1 MDYVNSDRLL
11 FVLASP
17 AGGGYRLARI
27 ISCFDNVHWYSCQ
40 NNGLHPWS
48 VVRANPENPSLSPS
62 KVKGRNISKYHFDR
76 RTENG
81 MIPLLGERIEKFWE
95 SHELDV
101 FYKENWNKEFLI
113 SGGADIVASGKYVL
127 WVLHDIPETLENK
140 FPNSKIIS
148 LLDDDVY
155 EVIRRYLTTTALFP
169 FKIENRNL
177 KPIVDNQV
185 SKNLSELEKLN
196 PNPTY
201 RDYWAWTTK
210 GVAEYSTVFNE
221 DYIKYVS
228 NIIFHQQTEMSK
240 ENPKCLNITWD
251 SLDVNLIKEFIGA
264 GSIDPNYINLIN
276 R

>member
-1 MDYVNSDRLL
+1 MDYTNSDRLL

-48 VVRANPENPSLSPS
+48 VYRADPKNPSPSPF
-62 KVKGRNISKYHFDR
+62 KVKGRDISKYHFDR
-76 RTENG
+76 RTKNG

-95 SHELDV
+95 VDELDIL
-101 FYKENWNKEFLI
+101 YKENWNNEFLT
-113 SGGADIVASGKYVL
+113 SRGADIVASGKYVL
-127 WVLHDIPETLENK
+127 WVLHDIPTTLQNR
-140 FPNSKIIS
+140 FPNAKIIS
-148 LLDDDVY
+148 LLDDDPY
-155 EVIRRYLTTTALFP
+155 EVITRYLTTTALFP
-169 FKIENRNL
+169 FKIENKNL

-210 GVAEYSTVFNE
+210 GIAEYSTLFKK
-221 DYIKYVS
+221 DYTTYVS
-228 NIIFHQQTEMSK
+228 SIIFHQRTEMSK
-240 ENPKCLNITWD
+240 ENPKCLKVSWD
-251 SLDVNLIKEFIGA
+251 SLDIDLIKNFIA
-264 GSIDPNYINLIN
+264 SESIDPNYIKLID

>member
-1 MDYVNSDRLL
+1 MQQ
-11 FVLASP
+11 
-17 AGGGYRLARI
+17 
-27 ISCFDNVHWYSCQ
+27 C
-40 NNGLHPWS
+40 
-48 VVRANPENPSLSPS
+48 
-62 KVKGRNISKYHFDR
+62 
-76 RTENG
+76 
-81 MIPLLGERIEKFWE
+81 
-95 SHELDV
+95 
-101 FYKENWNKEFLI
+101 
-113 SGGADIVASGKYVL
+113 GADDILDSGKKLL
-127 WVLHDIPETLENK
+127 WVLHDLPADLDR
-140 FPNSKIIS
+140 FPNAKIIN
-148 LLDDDVY
+148 LVDRDL
-155 EVIRRYLTTTALFP
+155 EQVIDRYLTTTALFP

-185 SKNLSELEKLN
+185 SKNLLELEKLN

>member
-1 MDYVNSDRLL
+1 MDYTNSDRLL

-27 ISCFDNVHWYSCQ
+27 ISCFDNVHWYTSKG
-40 NNGLHPWS
+40 NGLYPWS
-48 VVRANPENPSLSPS
+48 VVRDNISKPRLSAAR
-62 KVKGRNISKYHFDR
+62 VKGRNISKYHFDR

-95 SHELDV
+95 INELDI
-101 FYKENWNKEFLI
+101 FYEENWNNEFLI
-113 SGGADIVASGKYVL
+113 SGGADITASGKYVL
-127 WVLHDIPETLENK
+127 WVLHDIPTTLLNR
-140 FPNSKIIS
+140 FPNAKIIS
-148 LLDDDVY
+148 LLDDDPY

-177 KPIVDNQV
+177 KPVVDNQV
-185 SKNLSELEKLN
+185 SDNLLELEKLN

-210 GVAEYSTVFNE
+210 GVADYSTVFNE

-228 NIIFHQQTEMSK
+228 DIIFHQQTEMSK
-240 ENPKCLNITWD
+240 ENPKCLKVTWD
-251 SLDVNLIKEFIGA
+251 SLDIDLIKNFIA
-264 GSIDPNYINLIN
+264 SESIDPNYIKLID